1 MNEDLKSLEAV
12 TETEPAPPA
21 PKKGKT
27 KKGGDSETK
36 AVMAD
41 LNTWEKPVSDGKAKE
56 IIDHGNGITAYHY

>member
-12 TETEPAPPA
+12 TETEPA

-56 IIDHGNGITAYHY
+56 VIDHGNGITAYHY